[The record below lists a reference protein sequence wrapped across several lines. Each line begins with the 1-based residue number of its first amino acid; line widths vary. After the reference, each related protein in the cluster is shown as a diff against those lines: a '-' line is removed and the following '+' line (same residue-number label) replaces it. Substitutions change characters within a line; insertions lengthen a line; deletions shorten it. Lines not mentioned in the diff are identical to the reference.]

1 MGLSVKSTSMT
12 SVRGVAAGWRKR
24 PRTAKFPAILLKTKI
39 MAGRLQ
45 DQVAAIWAQALGV
58 KGVAPDDNFFA
69 LGGHSLLGVKM
80 IAEIQA
86 KTGMEEEL
94 KLSDL
99 LEFPTLGAFTAHME
113 SLMAPSEETGS
124 I

>member
-1 MGLSVKSTSMT
+1 MT
-12 SVRGVAAGWRKR
+12 D
-24 PRTAKFPAILLKTKI
+24 
-39 MAGRLQ
+39 RLR
-45 DQVAAIWAQALGV
+45 DQIAAIWARALGV
-58 KGVAPDDNFFA
+58 KRVNPDGNFFA

-99 LEFPTLGAFTAHME
+99 LEFPTLGAYTAHLE
-113 SLMAPSEETGS
+113 CLMASSEETGS